1 MKHNLK
7 ITLLLLSMFILTQFI
22 GLYVVDHY
30 SPIKVVNGVQEN
42 VTSPNH
48 LPLGLEPPPE
58 NNQMNAWQTLLYIIP
73 AFVIAILIFFFLPKI
88 KSEIFMKLWFSFVI
102 IVALFVSTLS
112 FVPIAKY
119 AWIIALAISL
129 PLAFFKIIKRN
140 IVIHNITEMLIY
152 PGIAAIFV
160 ALLSSPEN
168 PSRGIYSV
176 MALLILIS
184 VYDMWAVWH
193 SGIMQKM
200 AKYQINKL
208 RIFGGFL
215 IPYLSKQARAKIKK
229 MKKLKRSARGDKS
242 KKIKVN
248 FAILGGGD
256 IVFPAITAGVVLR
269 KFGFSSFLGIQ
280 LPLASLLVILGAVLG
295 LGFLLF
301 FGKKKPY
308 PAMPFL
314 SAGIFVALGA
324 CYLIWG

>member
-7 ITLLLLSMFILTQFI
+7 ITLLLLSMFILTQFL

-30 SPIKVVNGVQEN
+30 SPVKVVNGIQEN

-58 NNQMNAWQTLLYIIP
+58 NNKINAWQTLLYIIP
-73 AFVIAILIFFFLPKI
+73 AFIIAILIFFFLTKI
-88 KSEIFMKLWFSFVI
+88 KSDIFMKIWFSLVI
-102 IVALFVSTLS
+102 VVALFVSVLS
-112 FVPIAKY
+112 FVPASVY

-140 IVIHNITEMLIY
+140 IMVHNITEMLIY

-168 PSRGIYSV
+168 PSRGLYSV

-215 IPYLSKQARAKIKK
+215 IPYLSKQVKAKL
-229 MKKLKRSARGDKS
+229 KKLKRSGKRNKN
-242 KKIKVN
+242 KRIKVN

-269 KFGFSSFLGIQ
+269 KFGFSSFLGVQ

-301 FGKKKPY
+301 LGKKKPY

-314 SAGIFVALGA
+314 SAGMFVALGA